1 MAATPSRLRPVRFD
15 VPAERGAA
23 QAELVAE
30 FTSWTPLAM
39 DRADDGSHHLV
50 VLVDPARGWRYGFVL
65 DGEPDDD
72 GGDRTLWPAPP
83 GRSSTSAA

>member
-1 MAATPSRLRPVRFD
+1 MAATPSPLRPVRFD
-15 VPAERGAA
+15 VPADRGAH

-39 DRADDGSHHLV
+39 DRAGDGSHHLV
-50 VLVDPARGWRYGFVL
+50 VLVDAQRSWRYGFVL

-72 GGDRTLWPAPP
+72 GGARLLRPGPP
-83 GRSSTSAA
+83 GRSTSAA